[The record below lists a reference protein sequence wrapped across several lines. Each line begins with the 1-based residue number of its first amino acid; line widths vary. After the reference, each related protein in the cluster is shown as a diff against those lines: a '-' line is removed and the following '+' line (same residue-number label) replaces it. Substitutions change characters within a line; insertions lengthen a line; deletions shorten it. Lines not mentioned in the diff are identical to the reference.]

1 MSDPSQTPT
10 TRSAPGGA
18 APQKGGIGLGALIG
32 VGVGVVLLSFV
43 AAFLGARLAGSTDAA
58 PEPTSSVVAPEPTP
72 IPTEEYEAIIEEIL
86 PAGSAVRAG
95 QGVPT
100 AGKGYE
106 GDVYINVKT
115 SDVYVFRDGQWV
127 WAGNIRESA
136 AENLSGE
143 PGAAGAAGA
152 QGPAGEQGEQG
163 EQGAAGAAGTQV
175 LLGTGAPDNATCVA
189 DGDVYIDTSVSAFY
203 ECSAGTWTQSGASA
217 EQLPSP

>member
-1 MSDPSQTPT
+1 MTNET
-10 TRSAPGGA
+10 TTETA
-18 APQKGGIGLGALIG
+18 
-32 VGVGVVLLSFV
+32 
-43 AAFLGARLAGSTDAA
+43 
-58 PEPTSSVVAPEPTP
+58 EPTVLGPSLDETV
-72 IPTEEYEAIIEEIL
+72 IEEIL

-136 AENLSGE
+136 AENLIGE
-143 PGAAGAAGA
+143 AGAAGAAGA

-163 EQGAAGAAGTQV
+163 EAGASGTQV
-175 LLGTGAPDNATCVA
+175 LLGVGAPDDDTCVT
-189 DGDVYIDTSVSAFY
+189 DGDIYIDTSVSAFY

-217 EQLPSP
+217 EQLPAP